1 MNKRVSFYESF
12 TINVNEFA
20 WKLILDKVPI
30 FTFTHGMIQCMQEV
44 YARFGHF
51 FWTFHVYREHVVWG
65 HRLATT
71 TVRKVPLTG

>member
-30 FTFTHGMIQCMQEV
+30 FDL
-44 YARFGHF
+44 YAWYDTVHAGSICKVWTF